1 MTDVCFH
8 LFTIF
13 RLSLLTDQAA
23 AVQEDGSTSS
33 PARPLPQNDIFI
45 APVTP
50 DNNSLEE
57 VKPDFKVSV
66 RW

>member
-13 RLSLLTDQAA
+13 RLSLLTEQAA

-33 PARPLPQNDIFI
+33 PAKPLPPIEIFI

-50 DNNSLEE
+50 DSNSLEE
-57 VKPDFKVSV
+57 VKPDFKVSLM
-66 RW
+66 